1 MAIELDKE
9 GKLISCYFYKI
20 AKKADKDIRFPVE
33 FQYIG
38 EGLESK
44 HFNGRLT
51 IDSILYA
58 DDEINTYNSNIRFFR
73 KDNGKETLI
82 ESETPGLAKF
92 VVDYLIHADMS
103 YLRMKHSKYL
113 PKMRITDT
121 YDSAKQK
128 TDDTYDY
135 VYTLPN
141 GVDFVIPEIPKELV
155 VSRTEDSLI
164 DIMNPDTGNGDSRYI
179 IYNNRIMV
187 YDLSQADDS
196 VIEFYNFEDKD
207 NPIIITLEDF
217 EYNSK
222 ITTGCPNINFYP
234 RHITC
239 PDKEIS
245 VEYDDKGLMID
256 SSDKTV
262 AYTSTKASTLSLH
275 PLYHDDFNTHL
286 GYDGKLFVVDQFVD
300 DPDDERF
307 SYYTRLIVEVESP
320 DQLLERI
327 KDEEPV
333 RAIDFMNYYKDMEE
347 EEQLTKEEFVAQE
360 KERIQE
366 LFKK

>member
-9 GKLISCYFYKI
+9 GKVVSCYFYKI

-38 EGLESK
+38 EDIESEYFK
-44 HFNGRLT
+44 GRLT

-58 DDEINTYNSNIRFFR
+58 DDEIRTYNSNIRFFR

-92 VVDYLIHADMS
+92 LVDYTTFSDIS
-103 YLRMKHSKYL
+103 YQRMKHSDKYL
-113 PKMRITDT
+113 PRIKITDT
-121 YDSAKQK
+121 YESAKQK
-128 TDDTYDY
+128 TDTTYDY

-155 VSRTEDSLI
+155 VSKMSSII
-164 DIMNPDTGNGDSRYI
+164 DIVNPDTGNGDSRYI
-179 IYNNRIMV
+179 IYGNRIMV
-187 YDLSQADDS
+187 YDLSQENDS
-196 VIEFYNFEDKD
+196 VIEFYDFEDKD

-234 RHITC
+234 RRITC
-239 PDKEIS
+239 PDKEID
-245 VEYDDKGLMID
+245 VEYDDNGLMID
-256 SSDKTV
+256 SSDKCV
-262 AYTSTKASTLSLH
+262 AYTSTKLMTLSLH

-286 GYDGKLFVVDQFVD
+286 GYNGKLFVVDQFVD

-307 SYYTRLIVEVESP
+307 AYYTRLIVEVESP
-320 DQLLERI
+320 DQLLQRI
-327 KDEEPV
+327 KDEESV
-333 RAIDFMNYYKDMEE
+333 RGIDFMNYYKDMEE
-347 EEQLTKEEFVAQE
+347 EEQLTKEEYVAQE
-360 KERIQE
+360 KERIQN